1 MHLLKPEREAQIVR
15 LLASASARVLSV
27 AQLAEL
33 LNVSEMTVRRDL
45 ESLEER
51 GFVKR
56 IRGGAV
62 HVNSALLLERSFTD
76 RDQELHGE
84 KAAIGRVAASM
95 VHDGDVIMLDA
106 GTTTLQ
112 VARHIQAR
120 RLTAVTN
127 SLPVATELAAHEG
140 VSAILLGGNL
150 KPAELCTV
158 GPMVTEYLARLS
170 ADTLFLS
177 ATGFSLDRGLT
188 DPDIRE
194 VEVKAAMM
202 RASRRV
208 VLVADSSK
216 FQAVRFAQIA
226 PLSRLQVLV
235 TDSGLP
241 EEGRRAIEALGV
253 EVILAEPN
261 NDGNRPA

>member
-1 MHLLKPEREAQIVR
+1 LLKPEREAQIVR
-15 LLASASARVLSV
+15 QLAGASAGILSV
-27 AQLAEL
+27 GELAESL
-33 LNVSEMTVRRDL
+33 GVSEMTVRRDR
-45 ESLEER
+45 ESLEQR
-51 GFVKR
+51 GFLKR
-56 IRGGAV
+56 IHGGAA
-62 HVNSALLLERSFTD
+62 HVNSSLLVERSFTD

-112 VARHIQAR
+112 VARHVQAR

-127 SLPVATELAAHEG
+127 SLPVATELAAHED

-150 KPAELCTV
+150 KAIELCTV
-158 GPMVTEYLARLS
+158 GPMATEYLARLA
-170 ADTLFLS
+170 ADTFFLS
-177 ATGFSLDRGLT
+177 ATGFSLERGLT

-194 VEVKAAMM
+194 VEVKSAMM
-202 RASRRV
+202 RASRQV

-226 PLSRLQVLV
+226 PLDRLQAVV

-253 EVILAEPN
+253 EVILAETTIG
-261 NDGNRPA
+261 DGRGHS